1 MGWPG
6 LGGTSPS
13 PKTRTYISLSLLI
26 IVHYAKETAQVEEA
40 CGGYVSFTSP
50 VLFFLW
56 LW

>member
-40 CGGYVSFTSP
+40 CGGYV
-50 VLFFLW
+50 
-56 LW
+56 